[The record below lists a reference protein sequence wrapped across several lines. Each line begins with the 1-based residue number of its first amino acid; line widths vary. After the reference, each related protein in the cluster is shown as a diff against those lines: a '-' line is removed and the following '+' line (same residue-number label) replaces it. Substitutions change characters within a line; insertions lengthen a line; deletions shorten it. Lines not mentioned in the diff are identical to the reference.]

1 MSKGLHVKARPIVAA
16 TFILALGAVPALAD
30 ADAEHGKTVFNLC
43 AACHSPEK
51 GVNRVGPSLFGVVGR
66 PTGSVE
72 GFHYSAAL
80 SAFNKTWTPE
90 LLDQWLQG
98 PQKLV
103 PGTAM
108 FITVSNDKNRADV
121 IAYLATLK

>member
-1 MSKGLHVKARPIVAA
+1 MKASPIVAA
-16 TFILALGAVPALAD
+16 AIILALGAVPALAD
-30 ADAEHGKTVFNLC
+30 GDAVHGKTVFSLC
-43 AACHSPEK
+43 AACHSPEQ
-51 GVNRVGPSLFGVVGR
+51 GVNKLGPSLFGVVGR
-66 PTGSVE
+66 PTGSVA
-72 GFHYSAAL
+72 GFHYTPAL
-80 SAFNKTWTPE
+80 TAFNKTWTPE

-108 FITVSNDKNRADV
+108 FISVSNDQNRADV